1 MSYPIE
7 VVDRPAQPVLSIR
20 TRTPVGSLKMVLGNA
35 YEAIMRYLIELRMEP
50 AGPPFTAY
58 FNMDMNDLDVEIG
71 FPVPVSLPGKG
82 DIQASEVPEGKAAT
96 CLYTGPYSDIGQGYE
111 ALTAWINEHGYQPT
125 GVAYEFYLNDPNI
138 TPPPELMTQIV
149 FPLSG

>member
-1 MSYPIE
+1 M
-7 VVDRPAQPVLSIR
+7 
-20 TRTPVGSLKMVLGNA
+20 MLGNA

-50 AGPPFTAY
+50 AGPPFVAY
-58 FNMDMNDLDVEIG
+58 YNMDMSDLDIEIG

-138 TPPPELMTQIV
+138 TPPQELMTQIV
-149 FPLSG
+149 FPVTS

>member
-1 MSYPIE
+1 M
-7 VVDRPAQPVLSIR
+7 
-20 TRTPVGSLKMVLGNA
+20 
-35 YEAIMRYLIELRMEP
+35 ELRMEP

-58 FNMDMNDLDVEIG
+58 FNMDMDDLDVEIG